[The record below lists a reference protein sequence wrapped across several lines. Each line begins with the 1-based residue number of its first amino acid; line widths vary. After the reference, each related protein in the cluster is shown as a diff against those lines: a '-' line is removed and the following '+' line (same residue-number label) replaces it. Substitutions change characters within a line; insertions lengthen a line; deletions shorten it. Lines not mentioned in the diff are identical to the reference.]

1 MVKPFEKE
9 DPFEMMAIEIIG
21 IDALIQQ
28 THTMAEE
35 YRDMGMDKD
44 ELLSMFSN
52 KFYSGMNMA
61 YSQLGRTAI
70 EKIID
75 QVFSKIRLINVQE

>member
-44 ELLSMFSN
+44 ELLSMF
-52 KFYSGMNMA
+52 F
-61 YSQLGRTAI
+61 
-70 EKIID
+70 
-75 QVFSKIRLINVQE
+75 